1 MGLIDGV
8 SWIGENL
15 YVTSAGQ
22 YEGVAR
28 DATQAWYNEK
38 EDYTYD
44 SNMCAPGRVCGH
56 YTQVC
61 SYISHYTYYYSQTT
75 FSILGQKDKES
86 GVILT
91 CVASYICS
99 VYGRQQLAGGL
110 SKYVGGNF
118 KQSIKAIWCF
128 NAFLTI
134 ISYLCKWPCSQ
145 LHKLYR
151 KLHRLILMNAPYSFL
166 PIQEKN
172 VVLLARLIEA
182 YSYGYMYYLHL
193 IIRMWV

>member
-28 DATQAWYNEK
+28 DATQAWYDEK

-44 SNMCAPGRVCGH
+44 SNTCAPGRVCGH
-56 YTQVC
+56 YTQVR
-61 SYISHYTYYYSQTT
+61 SYISHYTYYSQTT

-91 CVASYICS
+91 CVASYA
-99 VYGRQQLAGGL
+99 QFM
-110 SKYVGGNF
+110 VGNN
-118 KQSIKAIWCF
+118 W
-128 NAFLTI
+128 L
-134 ISYLCKWPCSQ
+134 
-145 LHKLYR
+145 
-151 KLHRLILMNAPYSFL
+151 
-166 PIQEKN
+166 
-172 VVLLARLIEA
+172 VV
-182 YSYGYMYYLHL
+182 
-193 IIRMWV
+193 